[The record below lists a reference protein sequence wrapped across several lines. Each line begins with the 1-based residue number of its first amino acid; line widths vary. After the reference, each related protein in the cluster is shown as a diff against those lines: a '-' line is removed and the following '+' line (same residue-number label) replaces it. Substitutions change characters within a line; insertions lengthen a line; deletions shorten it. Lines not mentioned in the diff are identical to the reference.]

1 MFTLLNGLLVK
12 QDFKS
17 TGHCIQ
23 AMEVASPITPFLKKK
38 KEKEKKD
45 KNYLLI
51 RKRQIPVQKLDRL
64 KQPAETEHQKIWE
77 WKMI

>member
-1 MFTLLNGLLVK
+1 MFTLLNELLVK

-23 AMEVASPITPFLKKK
+23 GMEVATPITPPFFK
-38 KEKEKKD
+38 KKD
-45 KNYLLI
+45 K
-51 RKRQIPVQKLDRL
+51 KLFVNKEKTNTCSTIRL